1 MSDAGPYPKDIK
13 QCRACEADMV
23 FLKTKRNKW
32 LPVNVVP
39 TESHFRGPN
48 AGETK
53 FVYNE
58 HQPHFATCPCAGEF
72 RRGQNNGES

>member
-1 MSDAGPYPKDIK
+1 
-13 QCRACEADMV
+13 MV